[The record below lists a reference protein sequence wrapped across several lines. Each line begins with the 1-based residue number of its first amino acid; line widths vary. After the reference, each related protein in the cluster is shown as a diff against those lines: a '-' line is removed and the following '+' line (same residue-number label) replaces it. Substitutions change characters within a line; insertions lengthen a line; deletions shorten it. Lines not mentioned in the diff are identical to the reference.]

1 MSEDKT
7 ENIVEDISSDN
18 LTETEQTGDNN
29 SSIKLSGLMGT
40 KLGMTHSLMDDGL
53 SLIHI

>member
-18 LTETEQTGDNN
+18 LSETEEIGD
-29 SSIKLSGLMGT
+29 
-40 KLGMTHSLMDDGL
+40 L